1 LLNARELNCRLDLL
15 TQETL
20 VCGPRDQ
27 RFFGEADVFRRGGF
41 GLTPPRFITFVV
53 SLILVLAGVA
63 SLYTR
68 LPVVGAFVNSHRL
81 WIAVAGYVIL
91 MLGVLLR
98 GL

>member
-1 LLNARELNCRLDLL
+1 MFRL
-15 TQETL
+15 
-20 VCGPRDQ
+20 
-27 RFFGEADVFRRGGF
+27 

-53 SLILVLAGVA
+53 SLILVLAAVV

-68 LPVVGAFVNSHRL
+68 LPVVGTYLNSGSHRF
-81 WIAVAGYVIL
+81 WIAVAGYAIL

>member
-1 LLNARELNCRLDLL
+1 M
-15 TQETL
+15 
-20 VCGPRDQ
+20 
-27 RFFGEADVFRRGGF
+27 FR

-53 SLILVLAGVA
+53 SLILVLAAVV

-68 LPVVGAFVNSHRL
+68 LPVVGTYLNSGSHRF

-91 MLGVLLR
+91 MLGVFLR

>member
-1 LLNARELNCRLDLL
+1 MFRL
-15 TQETL
+15 
-20 VCGPRDQ
+20 
-27 RFFGEADVFRRGGF
+27 

-53 SLILVLAGVA
+53 SLILVLAAVA

-68 LPVVGAFVNSHRL
+68 LPVVGAFVNSHRF
-81 WIAVAGYVIL
+81 WIAIAGYVIL